1 MPQMIDHIDAIARQK
16 KRDALFVTFT
26 DDASGEPSPY
36 HWESHPGRAVIIEW
50 LDTHGYAWQ
59 PCGEVADE
67 RMMVSY
73 GGSIYIDVPYDL
85 ADPRYRALEA
95 FLEHPDGS
103 LRMPHMRFL
112 VIGLDYANR
121 NAHHDEPGFWDR
133 WAERF

>member
-1 MPQMIDHIDAIARQK
+1 MPQMIDHIDAIARK
-16 KRDALFVTFT
+16 KQRDALFVTFT
-26 DDASGEPSPY
+26 DDPSGEPSPY
-36 HWESHPGRAVIIEW
+36 DWESHPGRAVIIEW

-73 GGSIYIDVPYDL
+73 RGSIYIDVPYDL